1 MTALSPT
8 SVYRY
13 YDRDGLLI
21 YVGITSRGARRN
33 YEHNTS
39 KDWWPYVARQEV
51 DHYETRALAL
61 RHERSLIIRH
71 RPPFNRQHNPDADA
85 TRAVY
90 VAYADATEAD
100 ALGAWRAA
108 KKRMTFKMHE
118 VHPKLRTLTL
128 VNELGSAWLAQHIR
142 SGDEFPIFH
151 TRGRNRLKVGD
162 ADVVSAG
169 LEEMSYFI
177 TLRFARHVP
186 LFQSAFARVRVVSLK
201 KPMVFRIATLNCA
214 WETYEARQG
223 RAASASGDASEVAS

>member
-1 MTALSPT
+1 MSESVPT

-33 YEHNTS
+33 YEHNAS

-51 DHYETRALAL
+51 DHYETRELAL

-85 TRAVY
+85 MRAVY
-90 VAYADATEAD
+90 VAYADAAESD
-100 ALGAWRAA
+100 ALEAWKSA
-108 KKRMTFKMHE
+108 KKRMTFKMIE
-118 VHPKLRTLTL
+118 VHPRLKTLTL
-128 VNELGSAWLAQHIR
+128 GNEIGSTWLAQHIR

-151 TRGRNRLKVGD
+151 TKGRKPLRIGRTEM
-162 ADVVSAG
+162 VSAG
-169 LEEMSYFI
+169 LDGLSYLI
-177 TLRFARHVP
+177 TLRFERYVP
-186 LFQSAFARVRVVSLK
+186 LFLSSFARVRVVDLK

-214 WETYEARQG
+214 WESYEERLARTSDDQG
-223 RAASASGDASEVAS
+223 EVA